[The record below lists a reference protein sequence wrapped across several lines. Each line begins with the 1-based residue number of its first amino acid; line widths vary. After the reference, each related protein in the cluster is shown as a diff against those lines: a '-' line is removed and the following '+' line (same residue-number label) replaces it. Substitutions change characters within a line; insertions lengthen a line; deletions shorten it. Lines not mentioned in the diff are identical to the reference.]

1 MSKFKKL
8 TPKQETFVSEYLVD
22 LNATQ
27 AAIRAGYS
35 AKTAYSIG
43 EENLRKPE
51 IRRAISLQMDN
62 RTQRLTLDSDAV
74 LKRLIEVDQ
83 MDLLD
88 ILNNDL
94 SIKPLSEWTGAW
106 RTTISSIEIVEQLA
120 GASGER
126 EIIAFIKKIKLPD
139 KQKNLEM
146 LGRHIDIQAWRNRT
160 TPEVKLNMSLDE
172 LMKEAADDR
181 NRECLPSR

>member
-1 MSKFKKL
+1 MTCKKRL
-8 TPKQETFVSEYLVD
+8 TPKQQTFVSEYLVD

-74 LKRLIEVDQ
+74 LKRLVEIDQ

-88 ILNNDL
+88 ILNDDL
-94 SIKPLSEWTGAW
+94 TIKPLSEWSGAW
-106 RTTISSIEIVEQLA
+106 RKTISSIEIVEQLA
-120 GASGER
+120 GAAGER

-146 LGRHIDIQAWRNRT
+146 LGRHVGIQAWRNET
-160 TPEVKLNMSLDE
+160 SVEVKQHTTLEDIAAAIRLERLNG
-172 LMKEAADDR
+172 
-181 NRECLPSR
+181 